1 MASMEKWISGASG
14 AASGAAAGSAAGPW
28 GAAAGGAVGAVSG
41 FLTAPKKPKIP
52 EVPPVDVEM
61 VKFKSE
67 LERTRDAIRSGVTP
81 EFTFASDLI
90 NKTKAQSL
98 DTITG
103 VTGGDVG
110 AALAG
115 AEGVTRAAGANIN
128 SLYAG
133 MTAQELGYSN
143 LIANYITQMS
153 QRKLGI
159 QNSLRSQAQAQSA
172 VATTES
178 NAQLMSTIGS
188 PAVMGMVSGG
198 AEGAVTFI
206 QKLLASKSQAPTTTT
221 TPPLNTTVGGNGL
234 PEYLNKGYG
243 MGQITP
249 ASDFSKKLLGV

>member
-1 MASMEKWISGASG
+1 MATREQWISGASG
-14 AASGAAAGSAAGPW
+14 AASGAAAGTTIAPGWGTAAG
-28 GAAAGGAVGAVSG
+28 ALVGGISG
-41 FLTAPKKPKIP
+41 FLTAPKKANIP
-52 EVPPVDVEM
+52 EVPLVDVEM

-110 AALAG
+110 SALAG
-115 AEGVTRAAGANIN
+115 AEGVTRAAGANVN

-153 QRKLGI
+153 ERKRSI
-159 QNSLRSQAQAQSA
+159 QNVLRAEGKLQSDN
-172 VATTES
+172 ATTES

-188 PAVMGMVSGG
+188 PAVMSMVSGG
-198 AEGAVTFI
+198 VEGAVPFI
-206 QKLLASKSQAPTTTT
+206 QKLLASRSQAPATAATPTINT
-221 TPPLNTTVGGNGL
+221 TPPNPTFSNLL
-234 PEYLNKGYG
+234 S
-243 MGQITP
+243 TP
-249 ASDFSKKLLGV
+249 TPLTENQLIPRR

>member
-1 MASMEKWISGASG
+1 MATREQWISGASG

-28 GAAAGGAVGAVSG
+28 GAAAGGVVGAVSG
-41 FLTAPKKPKIP
+41 FLTAPKKANIP
-52 EVPPVDVEM
+52 EVPLVDVEM

-110 AALAG
+110 SALAG

-159 QNSLRSQAQAQSA
+159 QNSLRSQAQAQTA

-188 PAVMGMVSGG
+188 PAVMSMVSGG
-198 AEGAVTFI
+198 AEGAVPFI
-206 QKLLASKSQAPTTTT
+206 QKLLASKSQAPATAA
-221 TPPLNTTVGGNGL
+221 TPTLNTTVGSNGL

>member
-1 MASMEKWISGASG
+1 MATREQWISGASG

-28 GAAAGGAVGAVSG
+28 GAAAGGVVGAVSG
-41 FLTAPKKPKIP
+41 FLTAPKKANIP
-52 EVPPVDVEM
+52 EVPLVDVEM

-98 DTITG
+98 DTITD

-110 AALAG
+110 SALAG
-115 AEGVTRAAGANIN
+115 AEGVTRAAGANVN
-128 SLYAG
+128 SLYTG

-159 QNSLRSQAQAQSA
+159 QNSLRSQAQAQTA

-178 NAQLMSTIGS
+178 NSQLMSTIGS
-188 PAVMGMVSGG
+188 PAVMSMVSGG
-198 AEGAVTFI
+198 AEGTVPFI
-206 QKLLASKSQAPTTTT
+206 QKLLASKSATPVAATTPTINT
-221 TPPLNTTVGGNGL
+221 TPPNPTFSNLL
-234 PEYLNKGYG
+234 S
-243 MGQITP
+243 TP
-249 ASDFSKKLLGV
+249 TPLTENQLIPRR